1 MIYGIVEK
9 YQQKGIRC
17 IQYQQSNVHHAICNQ
32 ILAIKDIANQN
43 IFDLTK
49 WHQSSKC
56 SHFSPCALLS
66 QYIIQNSFSKFLQ
79 FFTAPGSFNKKYLCS
94 PLNLSICPK
103 LLWCSGQPSNFLGRW
118 YQFPLAPHESLIPNI
133 WTTVS
138 QNVVQGPDNICPYFS
153 MFTFH
158 LAVLRK
164 NFPGGYL
171 DIPDIGGLDSLW

>member
-1 MIYGIVEK
+1 MYPISAIE
-9 YQQKGIRC
+9 C
-17 IQYQQSNVHHAICNQ
+17 ASCNLQSNLGNQRYRQSKISTSEKSSTWYNGISQANAPISLPVQCCHNILFTTLFPSFCNS
-32 ILAIKDIANQN
+32 LPPL
-43 IFDLTK
+43 DLLK
-49 WHQSSKC
+49 Q
-56 SHFSPCALLS
+56 
-66 QYIIQNSFSKFLQ
+66 KFQ
-79 FFTAPGSFNKKYLCS
+79 YLCS